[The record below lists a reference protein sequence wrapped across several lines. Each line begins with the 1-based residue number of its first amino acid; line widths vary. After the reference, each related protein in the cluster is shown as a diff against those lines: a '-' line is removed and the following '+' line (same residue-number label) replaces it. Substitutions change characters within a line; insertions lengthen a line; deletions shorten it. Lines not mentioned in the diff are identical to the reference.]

1 MDNFSILTFAEAKQ
15 PDYKE
20 KKGVGYYEYG
30 HMNDYPEYL
39 LELYK
44 KSAKHQALIK
54 GKVNYIS
61 GNGWRAGDVYGE
73 LFIKKAN
80 QVESLEDVTK
90 KIVTDNELFGG
101 FYLQVIWAM
110 NGMISDIYHVDYSKV
125 RTNKD
130 NTQFWI
136 KENWK
141 DKYEEVKVYPA
152 FNPNFPKGSQI
163 LFAKEYRA
171 GISIY
176 PLPSYFGGLNYIE
189 SDIEVSKHVLGNAQT
204 GFTPSKLITLPNGE
218 PNPEEKRII
227 ERKFENKFTGSDGKK
242 FLLSFVNDI
251 SRKPSIDDLGASDLT
266 KEDFGHVDE
275 LIRTNIYVAHQ
286 ITTPALFGISEPGKL
301 GSRQEMRDGYEIF
314 KNTYVNYKQRQV
326 EAIINMIGSYR
337 GVKEPMSIQ
346 AVDPIG
352 IEFSSDIIAQNLTK
366 DEIREMLGAQKLE
379 PKTSSTSQDVID
391 SLNSL
396 SPLVANKVLES
407 MTPNEIRSIVG
418 LVAQAEGADLPQQ
431 MSEDFIFEE
440 FGESRE
446 NFTVLKRKERFNE
459 YTDYELFASINQT
472 KADIL
477 DLISKDK
484 RITPEVIADTLKLDI
499 SVVDNSIE
507 ELIKDSS
514 LNKGLEKG
522 VTIHELTAPLS
533 ELTKIEPQTSSFLIR
548 YTYEWKDI
556 VPAGERNTAA
566 HPSREFCKR
575 LMTLDKVYS
584 RSDIEQMSA
593 RLGYSVWDRK
603 GGWWTM
609 PDGEHSPSCRHTWV
623 SNIVMRKK

>member
-1 MDNFSILTFAEAKQ
+1 MDNFSILTFAEARQ

-30 HMNDYPEYL
+30 HLNDYPEYL

-54 GKVNYIS
+54 GKINYIC
-61 GNGWRAGDVYGE
+61 GNGWKAVDVYGE
-73 LFIKKAN
+73 LFIKHAN
-80 QVESLEDVTK
+80 QVETLEEVTK

-101 FYLQVIWAM
+101 FYLQVIWSM

-130 NTQFWI
+130 NTEFWI
-136 KENWK
+136 KDNWK
-141 DKYEEVKVYPA
+141 DRHEEVKVYPA

-163 LFAKEYRA
+163 LFVKEYRA

-242 FLLSFVNDI
+242 FLLSFVND
-251 SRKPSIDDLGASDLT
+251 SGRKPIIDDLGASDLT

-286 ITTPALFGISEPGKL
+286 ITTPALFGIAEPGKL

-314 KNTYVNYKQRQV
+314 KNTYINYKQRQI
-326 EAIINMIGSYR
+326 EAVINMIGSYR
-337 GVKEPMSIQ
+337 GVKEPMYLI
-346 AVDPIG
+346 AVEPIG
-352 IEFSSDIIAQNLTK
+352 IEFGEQTIAAVAPKEWILEKLGIDMSQYQTQPQKMSD
-366 DEIREMLGAQKLE
+366 E
-379 PKTSSTSQDVID
+379 
-391 SLNSL
+391 
-396 SPLVANKVLES
+396 
-407 MTPNEIRSIVG
+407 
-418 LVAQAEGADLPQQ
+418 
-431 MSEDFIFEE
+431 FIFEE
-440 FGESRE
+440 FGEASE
-446 NFTVLKRKERFNE
+446 NFQVFKKKARFDE
-459 YTDYELFASINQT
+459 YTDYELFATINQV

-484 RITPEVIADTLKLDI
+484 RITPEVIADTLKIDI
-499 SVVDNSIE
+499 DVVNRNIE
-507 ELIKDSS
+507 DLIKSGS
-514 LNKGLEKG
+514 LAQGTENG
-522 VTIHELTAPLS
+522 VLIHELTSPLKD
-533 ELTKIEPQTSSFLIR
+533 LTKIEPETKSFMIR
-548 YTYEWKDI
+548 YSYEWKDI

-575 LMTLDKVYS
+575 LMSLDKFYS
-584 RSDIEQMSA
+584 RSDIEQISA

-609 PDGEHSPSCRHTWV
+609 PSGEHSPSCRHEWK
-623 SNIVMRKK
+623 SNIVMRKNK

>member
-1 MDNFSILTFAEAKQ
+1 MDNFSILTFAEARQ

-20 KKGVGYYEYG
+20 KKGIGYYEYG

-54 GKVNYIS
+54 GKINYIC
-61 GNGWRAGDVYGE
+61 GNGWKAGDVYGE
-73 LFIKKAN
+73 LFIKHAN
-80 QVESLEDVTK
+80 QVETLEEVTK

-101 FYLQVIWAM
+101 FYLQVIWSM

-130 NTQFWI
+130 NTEFWI
-136 KENWK
+136 KDNWK
-141 DKYEEVKVYPA
+141 DRHEEVKVYPA

-163 LFAKEYRA
+163 LFVKEYRA

-242 FLLSFVNDI
+242 FLLSFVND
-251 SRKPSIDDLGASDLT
+251 SGRKPIIDDLGASDLT

-286 ITTPALFGISEPGKL
+286 ITTPALFGIAEPGKL

-314 KNTYVNYKQRQV
+314 KNTYINYKQRQI
-326 EAIINMIGSYR
+326 EAVINMIGSYR
-337 GVKEPMSIQ
+337 GVKEPMTLIS
-346 AVDPIG
+346 VEPIG
-352 IEFSSDIIAQNLTK
+352 IEFGEQTIAAVAPKEWILEK
-366 DEIREMLGAQKLE
+366 LGIDM
-379 PKTSSTSQDVID
+379 SQYQ
-391 SLNSL
+391 
-396 SPLVANKVLES
+396 
-407 MTPNEIRSIVG
+407 T
-418 LVAQAEGADLPQQ
+418 QPQQ
-431 MSEDFIFEE
+431 MSDEFIFEE
-440 FGESRE
+440 FGEAAS
-446 NFTVLKRKERFNE
+446 NFQVFKKKARFDE
-459 YTDYELFASINQT
+459 YTDYELFASINQV

-484 RITPEVIADTLKLDI
+484 RITPEVIADTLKIDI
-499 SVVDNSIE
+499 EVVNRNIE
-507 ELIKDSS
+507 DLIKSGS
-514 LNKGLEKG
+514 LAQGTEKG
-522 VTIHELTAPLS
+522 VIIHELTAPLS
-533 ELTKIEPQTSSFLIR
+533 ELTKIEPETKSFMIR
-548 YTYEWKDI
+548 YSYEWKNDI
-556 VPAGERNTAA
+556 PITQRDSEK

-575 LMTLDKVYS
+575 LMSLDKFYS
-584 RSDIEQMSA
+584 RSDIEQISA

-609 PDGEHSPSCRHTWV
+609 PSGEHSPSCRHEWK
-623 SNIVMRKK
+623 SNIVMRKNK

>member
-1 MDNFSILTFAEAKQ
+1 MDNFSILTFAEARQ

-54 GKVNYIS
+54 GKINYIC
-61 GNGWRAGDVYGE
+61 GNGWKAGDVYGE
-73 LFIKKAN
+73 LFIRNAN
-80 QVESLEDVTK
+80 QVETLEDVTK

-110 NGMISDIYHVDYSKV
+110 NGTISDIYHVDYSKV

-130 NTQFWI
+130 NTEFWI
-136 KENWK
+136 KDNWK
-141 DKYEEVKVYPA
+141 DRHEEVKVYPA

-163 LFAKEYRA
+163 LFVKEYRA

-242 FLLSFVNDI
+242 FLLSFVND
-251 SRKPSIDDLGASDLT
+251 SGRKPIIDDLGASDLT

-286 ITTPALFGISEPGKL
+286 ITTPALFGIAEPGKL
-301 GSRQEMRDGYEIF
+301 GTRQEMRDGYEIF
-314 KNTYVNYKQRQV
+314 KNTYINYKQRQI
-326 EAIINMIGSYR
+326 EAVINMIGSYR
-337 GVKEPMSIQ
+337 GVKEPMTLI
-346 AVDPIG
+346 AVEPIG
-352 IEFSSDIIAQNLTK
+352 IEFGEQTIAAVAPKEWILEK
-366 DEIREMLGAQKLE
+366 LGIDM
-379 PKTSSTSQDVID
+379 SQYQ
-391 SLNSL
+391 
-396 SPLVANKVLES
+396 
-407 MTPNEIRSIVG
+407 T
-418 LVAQAEGADLPQQ
+418 QPQQ
-431 MSEDFIFEE
+431 MSDEFIFEE
-440 FGESRE
+440 FGEASE
-446 NFTVLKRKERFNE
+446 NFQVFKKKARFDE
-459 YTDYELFASINQT
+459 YTDYELFATINQV

-484 RITPEVIADTLKLDI
+484 RITPEVIADTLKIDI
-499 SVVDNSIE
+499 DVVNRNIE
-507 ELIKDSS
+507 DLIKSGS
-514 LNKGLEKG
+514 LAQGTENG
-522 VTIHELTAPLS
+522 VLIHELTAPLKD
-533 ELTKIEPQTSSFLIR
+533 LTKIEPETKSFMIR
-548 YTYEWKDI
+548 YSYEWKDI

-575 LMTLDKVYS
+575 LMTLDKFYS

-603 GGWWTM
+603 GKWWTM
-609 PDGEHSPSCRHTWV
+609 PDGTHSPSCRHEWK
-623 SNIVMRKK
+623 SNLVMRKNK

>member
-1 MDNFSILTFAEAKQ
+1 
-15 PDYKE
+15 
-20 KKGVGYYEYG
+20 
-30 HMNDYPEYL
+30 MNDYPEYL
-39 LELYK
+39 LDLYK

-54 GKVNYIS
+54 GKINYIC
-61 GNGWRAGDVYGE
+61 GNGWKAGDVYGE
-73 LFIKKAN
+73 LFIRNAN
-80 QVESLEDVTK
+80 QVETLEDVTK

-101 FYLQVIWAM
+101 FYLQVIWSM

-130 NTQFWI
+130 NTEFWI
-136 KENWK
+136 KDNWK
-141 DKYEEVKVYPA
+141 DRHEEVKVYPA

-242 FLLSFVNDI
+242 FLLSFVND
-251 SRKPSIDDLGASDLT
+251 SGRKPIIDDLGASDLT

-286 ITTPALFGISEPGKL
+286 ITTPALFGIAEPGKL
-301 GSRQEMRDGYEIF
+301 GTRQEMRDGYEIF
-314 KNTYVNYKQRQV
+314 KNTYINYKQRQI
-326 EAIINMIGSYR
+326 EAVINMIGSYR
-337 GVKEPMSIQ
+337 GVKEPMTLI
-346 AVDPIG
+346 AVEPIG
-352 IEFSSDIIAQNLTK
+352 IEFGEQTIAAVAPKEWILEK
-366 DEIREMLGAQKLE
+366 LGIDM
-379 PKTSSTSQDVID
+379 SQYQ
-391 SLNSL
+391 
-396 SPLVANKVLES
+396 
-407 MTPNEIRSIVG
+407 T
-418 LVAQAEGADLPQQ
+418 QPQQ
-431 MSEDFIFEE
+431 MSDEFIFEE
-440 FGESRE
+440 FGEASE
-446 NFTVLKRKERFNE
+446 NFQVFKKKARFDE
-459 YTDYELFASINQT
+459 YTDYELFATINQT

-484 RITPEVIADTLKLDI
+484 RITPEVIADTLKIDI
-499 SVVDNSIE
+499 DIVNRNIE
-507 ELIKDSS
+507 DLIKSGS
-514 LNKGLEKG
+514 LAQGTENG
-522 VTIHELTAPLS
+522 VLIHELTAPLKD
-533 ELTKIEPQTSSFLIR
+533 LTKIEPETKSFMIR
-548 YTYEWKDI
+548 YSYEWKNDI
-556 VPAGERNTAA
+556 PITQRDSKK

-575 LMTLDKVYS
+575 LMSLDKFYS
-584 RSDIEQMSA
+584 RSDIEQISA

-609 PDGEHSPSCRHTWV
+609 PSGEHSPSCRHEWK
-623 SNIVMRKK
+623 SNIVMRKNK

>member
-1 MDNFSILTFAEAKQ
+1 MDNFSILTFAEARQ

-20 KKGVGYYEYG
+20 KKGIGYYEYG
-30 HMNDYPEYL
+30 YMNDYPEYL
-39 LELYK
+39 LDLYK

-54 GKVNYIS
+54 GKINYIC
-61 GNGWRAGDVYGE
+61 GNGWKAGDAYGE
-73 LFIKKAN
+73 LFIMKAN
-80 QVESLEDVTK
+80 QVETLEDVTK
-90 KIVTDNELFGG
+90 KIVTDNEIFGG
-101 FYLQVIWAM
+101 FYLQVIWSM

-130 NTQFWI
+130 NTQYWV
-136 KENWK
+136 KDNWK
-141 DKYEEVKVYPA
+141 DRHEEAKVFPA
-152 FNPNFPKGSQI
+152 FNPNYPKGSQI

-242 FLLSFVNDI
+242 FLLSFVND
-251 SRKPSIDDLGASDLT
+251 SNRKPIIDDLGASDLT
-266 KEDFGHVDE
+266 KEDFSHTDE

-286 ITTPALFGISEPGKL
+286 ITTPALFGIAEPGKL

-314 KNTYVNYKQRQV
+314 KNTYVNYKQRQI

-337 GVKEPMSIQ
+337 GVKEPMNLI
-346 AVDPIG
+346 AVEPIG
-352 IEFSSDIIAQNLTK
+352 IEFGEQTIAAVAPKEWILEK
-366 DEIREMLGAQKLE
+366 LGIDASLYQPQAQK
-379 PKTSSTSQDVID
+379 
-391 SLNSL
+391 
-396 SPLVANKVLES
+396 
-407 MTPNEIRSIVG
+407 
-418 LVAQAEGADLPQQ
+418 
-431 MSEDFIFEE
+431 MSDEFIFEE
-440 FGESRE
+440 FGEPSS
-446 NFTVLKRKERFNE
+446 NFQVFKKKARFDD
-459 YTDYELFASINQT
+459 YTDYELFASINQV

-484 RITPEVIADTLKLDI
+484 RITPEVIAETLNLDI
-499 SVVDNSIE
+499 DVVKSNLD
-507 ELIKDSS
+507 ELIKTGS
-514 LNKGLEKG
+514 LAVGIDNGT
-522 VTIHELTAPLS
+522 TIHELTAPLS

-548 YTYEWKDI
+548 YSYEWKDI
-556 VPAGERNTAA
+556 VPAGERNTSA

-575 LMTLDKVYS
+575 LMSLDKFYS
-584 RSDIEQMSA
+584 RADIETISA

-609 PDGEHSPSCRHTWV
+609 PSGEHSPSCRHTWV

>member
-1 MDNFSILTFAEAKQ
+1 MDNFSILTFAEARQ

-30 HMNDYPEYL
+30 HLNDYPEYL

-54 GKVNYIS
+54 GKINYIC
-61 GNGWRAGDVYGE
+61 GNGWKAGDVYGE
-73 LFIKKAN
+73 LFIRNAN
-80 QVESLEDVTK
+80 QVETLEEVTK

-101 FYLQVIWAM
+101 FYLQVIWSM

-130 NTQFWI
+130 NTEFWI
-136 KENWK
+136 KDNWK
-141 DKYEEVKVYPA
+141 DRHEEVKVYPA

-163 LFAKEYRA
+163 LFVKEYRA

-242 FLLSFVNDI
+242 FLLSFVND
-251 SRKPSIDDLGASDLT
+251 SGRKPIIDDLGASDLT

-286 ITTPALFGISEPGKL
+286 ITTPALFGIAEPGKL

-314 KNTYVNYKQRQV
+314 KNTYINYKQRQI
-326 EAIINMIGSYR
+326 EAVINMIGSYR
-337 GVKEPMSIQ
+337 GVKEPMTLIS
-346 AVDPIG
+346 VEPIG
-352 IEFSSDIIAQNLTK
+352 IEFGEQTIAAVAPKEWILEK
-366 DEIREMLGAQKLE
+366 LGIDM
-379 PKTSSTSQDVID
+379 SQYQ
-391 SLNSL
+391 
-396 SPLVANKVLES
+396 
-407 MTPNEIRSIVG
+407 T
-418 LVAQAEGADLPQQ
+418 QQ
-431 MSEDFIFEE
+431 MSDEFIFEE
-440 FGESRE
+440 FGEAAS
-446 NFTVLKRKERFNE
+446 NFQVFKKKARFDE
-459 YTDYELFASINQT
+459 YTDYELFATINQT

-484 RITPEVIADTLKLDI
+484 RITPEVIADTLKIDI
-499 SVVDNSIE
+499 DVVNRNIE
-507 ELIKDSS
+507 DLIKSGS
-514 LNKGLEKG
+514 LAQGTEKG
-522 VTIHELTAPLS
+522 VIIHELTAPLS
-533 ELTKIEPQTSSFLIR
+533 ELTKIEPETKSFMIR
-548 YTYEWKDI
+548 YSYEWKDI

-575 LMTLDKVYS
+575 LMSLDKFYS

-609 PDGEHSPSCRHTWV
+609 PSGEHSPSCRHEWK
-623 SNIVMRKK
+623 SNIVMRKNK

>member
-20 KKGVGYYEYG
+20 KKGIGYYEYG
-30 HMNDYPEYL
+30 YMNDYPEYL

-54 GKVNYIS
+54 GKINYIC
-61 GNGWRAGDVYGE
+61 GNGWKAGDAYGE
-73 LFIKKAN
+73 LFIMKAN

-110 NGMISDIYHVDYSKV
+110 NGTISDIYHVDYSKV

-130 NTQFWI
+130 NTQYWI
-136 KENWK
+136 KDNWR
-141 DKYEEVKVYPA
+141 DRHEEAKVYPA
-152 FNPNFPKGSQI
+152 FNPNMPKGSQI

-242 FLLSFVNDI
+242 FLLSFVND
-251 SRKPSIDDLGASDLT
+251 SARKPIIEDLGASDLT
-266 KEDFGHVDE
+266 KEDFGQVDE
-275 LIRTNIYVAHQ
+275 LIRTNIYVSHQ
-286 ITTPALFGISEPGKL
+286 ITTPALFGIAEPGKL
-301 GSRQEMRDGYEIF
+301 GTRQEMRDGYEIF
-314 KNTYVNYKQRQV
+314 KNTYINYKQRQV
-326 EAIINMIGSYR
+326 EGIINMIGSYK
-337 GVKEPMSIQ
+337 GVKEPMTLI
-346 AVDPIG
+346 AVEPIG
-352 IEFSSDIIAQNLTK
+352 IEFGEQTIAAVAPKEWILEK
-366 DEIREMLGAQKLE
+366 LG
-379 PKTSSTSQDVID
+379 ID
-391 SLNSL
+391 PTLYQ
-396 SPLVANKVLES
+396 
-407 MTPNEIRSIVG
+407 T
-418 LVAQAEGADLPQQ
+418 QPQQ
-431 MSEDFIFEE
+431 MSDEFIFDE
-440 FGESRE
+440 FGEARD

-459 YTDYELFASINQT
+459 YVDYELFASINQT

-499 SVVDNSIE
+499 DVVKNNLDQLVKSGSLVMGIDNGIP
-507 ELIKDSS
+507 
-514 LNKGLEKG
+514 
-522 VTIHELTAPLS
+522 IHELTAPLS
-533 ELTKIEPQTSSFLIR
+533 ELTKIEPQTASFLIR

-556 VPAGERNTAA
+556 VPAGERNTSS

-584 RSDIEQMSA
+584 RSDIETMSA

>member
-1 MDNFSILTFAEAKQ
+1 MDNFSILTFAEARQ

-54 GKVNYIS
+54 GKINYIC
-61 GNGWRAGDVYGE
+61 GNGWKAGDVYGE
-73 LFIKKAN
+73 LFIKHAN
-80 QVESLEDVTK
+80 QVETLEDVTK

-101 FYLQVIWAM
+101 FYLQIIWSM

-130 NTQFWI
+130 NTEFWI
-136 KENWK
+136 KDNWK
-141 DKYEEVKVYPA
+141 DRHEEVKVYPA

-163 LFAKEYRA
+163 LFVKEYRA

-242 FLLSFVNDI
+242 FLLSFVND
-251 SRKPSIDDLGASDLT
+251 SGRKPIIDDLGASDLT

-286 ITTPALFGISEPGKL
+286 ITTPALFGIAEPGKL

-314 KNTYVNYKQRQV
+314 KNTYINYKQRQI
-326 EAIINMIGSYR
+326 EAVINMIGSYR
-337 GVKEPMSIQ
+337 GVKEPMYLI
-346 AVDPIG
+346 AVEPIG
-352 IEFSSDIIAQNLTK
+352 IEFGEQTIASVAPKEWILEK
-366 DEIREMLGAQKLE
+366 LGIDM
-379 PKTSSTSQDVID
+379 SQYQI
-391 SLNSL
+391 
-396 SPLVANKVLES
+396 
-407 MTPNEIRSIVG
+407 
-418 LVAQAEGADLPQQ
+418 QPQQ
-431 MSEDFIFEE
+431 MSDEFIFEE
-440 FGESRE
+440 FGEAAS
-446 NFTVLKRKERFNE
+446 NFQVFKKKARFDE
-459 YTDYELFASINQT
+459 YTDYELFATINQV

-484 RITPEVIADTLKLDI
+484 RITPEVIADTLKIDI
-499 SVVDNSIE
+499 DVVNRNIE
-507 ELIKDSS
+507 DLIKSGS
-514 LNKGLEKG
+514 LAQGTENG
-522 VTIHELTAPLS
+522 VLIHELTAPLKD
-533 ELTKIEPQTSSFLIR
+533 LTKIEPETKSFMIR
-548 YTYEWKDI
+548 YSYEWKDI

-575 LMTLDKVYS
+575 LMSLDKFYS
-584 RSDIEQMSA
+584 RSDIEQISA

-609 PDGEHSPSCRHTWV
+609 PSGEHSPSCRHEWK
-623 SNIVMRKK
+623 SNLVMRKNK

>member
-1 MDNFSILTFAEAKQ
+1 MDNFSILTFAEARQ

-30 HMNDYPEYL
+30 HLNDYPEYL

-54 GKVNYIS
+54 GKINYIC
-61 GNGWRAGDVYGE
+61 GNGWKAGDVYGE
-73 LFIKKAN
+73 LFIRNAN
-80 QVESLEDVTK
+80 QVETLEEVTK

-101 FYLQVIWAM
+101 FYLQVIWSM

-130 NTQFWI
+130 NTEFWI
-136 KENWK
+136 KDNWK
-141 DKYEEVKVYPA
+141 DRHEEVKVYPA

-163 LFAKEYRA
+163 LFVKEYRA

-242 FLLSFVNDI
+242 FLLSFVND
-251 SRKPSIDDLGASDLT
+251 SARKPIIEDLGASDLT

-275 LIRTNIYVAHQ
+275 LIRTNIYVSHQ
-286 ITTPALFGISEPGKL
+286 ITTPALFGIAEPGKL

-326 EAIINMIGSYR
+326 EGIINMIGSYK
-337 GVKEPMSIQ
+337 GVKEPMTLI
-346 AVDPIG
+346 AVEPIG
-352 IEFSSDIIAQNLTK
+352 IEFGEQTIAAVAPKEWILEK
-366 DEIREMLGAQKLE
+366 LG
-379 PKTSSTSQDVID
+379 ID
-391 SLNSL
+391 PSLYQ
-396 SPLVANKVLES
+396 
-407 MTPNEIRSIVG
+407 T
-418 LVAQAEGADLPQQ
+418 QPQQ
-431 MSEDFIFEE
+431 MSDEFIFDE
-440 FGESRE
+440 FGEARD

-459 YTDYELFASINQT
+459 YVDYELFASINQT

-499 SVVDNSIE
+499 DVVKNNLDQLVKSGSLVMGIDNGIP
-507 ELIKDSS
+507 
-514 LNKGLEKG
+514 
-522 VTIHELTAPLS
+522 IHELTAPLS

-575 LMTLDKVYS
+575 LMSLDKVYS
-584 RSDIEQMSA
+584 RSDIEQLSA

-609 PDGEHSPSCRHTWV
+609 PDGGHSPSCRHTWV

>member
-1 MDNFSILTFAEAKQ
+1 MDNFSILTFAEARQ

-20 KKGVGYYEYG
+20 KKGIGYYEYG

-54 GKVNYIS
+54 GKINYIC
-61 GNGWRAGDVYGE
+61 GNGWKAGDVYGE
-73 LFIKKAN
+73 LFIRNAN
-80 QVESLEDVTK
+80 QVETLEEVTK

-101 FYLQVIWAM
+101 FYLQVIWSM

-130 NTQFWI
+130 NTEFWI

-141 DKYEEVKVYPA
+141 DRHEEVKVYPA

-163 LFAKEYRA
+163 LFVKEYRA

-242 FLLSFVNDI
+242 FLLSFVND
-251 SRKPSIDDLGASDLT
+251 SGRKPIIDDLGASDLT

-286 ITTPALFGISEPGKL
+286 ITTPALFGIAEPGKL
-301 GSRQEMRDGYEIF
+301 GTRQEMRDGYEIF
-314 KNTYVNYKQRQV
+314 KNTYINYKQRQI
-326 EAIINMIGSYR
+326 EAVINMIGSYR
-337 GVKEPMSIQ
+337 GVKEPMTLI
-346 AVDPIG
+346 AVEPIG
-352 IEFSSDIIAQNLTK
+352 IEFGEQTIAAVAPKEWILEK
-366 DEIREMLGAQKLE
+366 LGIDM
-379 PKTSSTSQDVID
+379 SQYQ
-391 SLNSL
+391 
-396 SPLVANKVLES
+396 
-407 MTPNEIRSIVG
+407 T
-418 LVAQAEGADLPQQ
+418 QQ
-431 MSEDFIFEE
+431 MSDEFIFEE
-440 FGESRE
+440 FGEAASNFQVFKKKSR
-446 NFTVLKRKERFNE
+446 FDE
-459 YTDYELFASINQT
+459 YTDYELFATINQV

-484 RITPEVIADTLKLDI
+484 RITPEVIADTLKIDI
-499 SVVDNSIE
+499 DVVNRNIE
-507 ELIKDSS
+507 DLIKSGS
-514 LNKGLEKG
+514 LAQGMDNG
-522 VTIHELTAPLS
+522 VIIHELTAPLS
-533 ELTKIEPQTSSFLIR
+533 ELTKIEPETKSFMIR
-548 YTYEWKDI
+548 YSYEWKNDI
-556 VPAGERNTAA
+556 PITQRDSEK

-575 LMTLDKVYS
+575 LMELDKFYS
-584 RSDIEQMSA
+584 RSDIEQISA

-609 PDGEHSPSCRHTWV
+609 PSGEHSPSCRHEWK
-623 SNIVMRKK
+623 SNIVMRKNK

>member
-1 MDNFSILTFAEAKQ
+1 MDNISILTFAEARQ
-15 PDYKE
+15 PDFKE
-20 KKGVGYYEYG
+20 KKGVGYFEYG
-30 HMNDYPEYL
+30 HVNDYPEYL

-54 GKVNYIS
+54 GKTNYIC
-61 GNGWRAGDVYGE
+61 GNGWKAGDAYGE
-73 LFIKKAN
+73 LFIKRAN
-80 QVESLEDVTK
+80 QVETLEDVTK
-90 KIVTDNELFGG
+90 KIVADNEIFGG
-101 FYLQVIWAM
+101 FYIQVIWAM
-110 NGMISDIYHVDYSKV
+110 NGTIADIYHIDYSKV

-130 NTQFWI
+130 NTQYWI

-141 DKYEEVKVYPA
+141 DRHEEAKVYPA

-163 LFAKEYRA
+163 LFAKEYRP

-218 PNPEEKRII
+218 PNPEEMRII
-227 ERKFENKFTGSDGKK
+227 ERKFQNKFTGSDGKK
-242 FLLSFVNDI
+242 FLLSFVND
-251 SRKPSIDDLGASDLT
+251 SARKPIIDDLGASDLT

-286 ITTPALFGISEPGKL
+286 ITTPALFGIAEPGKL

-326 EAIINMIGSYR
+326 ETVINMIGSYK
-337 GVKEPMSIQ
+337 GVKEPLSII
-346 AVDPIG
+346 AVEPIG
-352 IEFSSDIIAQNLTK
+352 IEFGEQTIAAVAPKEWILEKLGIDASLYQN
-366 DEIREMLGAQKLE
+366 Q
-379 PKTSSTSQDVID
+379 
-391 SLNSL
+391 
-396 SPLVANKVLES
+396 
-407 MTPNEIRSIVG
+407 
-418 LVAQAEGADLPQQ
+418 PQQ
-431 MSEDFIFEE
+431 MSDNFIFEE
-440 FGESRE
+440 FGEPSS
-446 NFTVLKRKERFNE
+446 NFQVLKKKSRFSE

-484 RITPEVIADTLKLDI
+484 RITPEVIADTLKLDLD
-499 SVVDNSIE
+499 VVKANLE
-507 ELIKDSS
+507 ELIKTGSLAVGTDS
-514 LNKGLEKG
+514 G
-522 VTIHELTAPLS
+522 VITHELTAPLS
-533 ELTKIEPQTSSFLIR
+533 ELTKVEPQTASFLIR
-548 YTYEWKDI
+548 YSYEWKNE
-556 VPAGERNTAA
+556 VSVGERNTSA

-575 LMTLDKVYS
+575 LMSLDKFYS

-593 RLGYSVWDRK
+593 RMGYSVWDRK

-609 PDGEHSPSCRHTWV
+609 PDGEHSPSCRHEWV